1 MRGCD
6 QYYGLAVIA
15 LFFYDYVLTVVDEV
29 SHVVDVTFHSI
40 YHPSERQNLPGT
52 GGNRGV

>member
-29 SHVVDVTFHSI
+29 SHVVDVTFHLI
-40 YHPSERQNLPGT
+40 YHPFER
-52 GGNRGV
+52 